1 VGALEPVVMSEI
13 MSIHHSKHHN
23 AYVTNL
29 NAALEKYA
37 DAGDQGLGY
46 RVWSFG
52 FWVGNLEPADDCPTR
67 LPPQAKP

>member
-1 VGALEPVVMSEI
+1 MSEI

-37 DAGDQGLGY
+37 DAGDPCLGL
-46 RVWSFG
+46 R
-52 FWVGNLEPADDCPTR
+52 A
-67 LPPQAKP
+67 